1 MSKISFPDF
10 WKYYDQDNVNHKEAI
25 CLLEASMPQSLLTD
39 EAAWVVKYREP
50 EPKPEAGSSANPLE
64 VEHDSQYNNPSQ
76 EGWRECFSS
85 SCAMAVHYWLPEV
98 KFNDYHA
105 RRPKYGDSTDASAQ
119 VRTIQSFGLE
129 AKFVQLGSVEK
140 LKEQID
146 LGRPTV
152 CGYLHKGTGHGSGGG
167 HYLTV
172 IGYDETG
179 FWVNDPGGS
188 CDLVNGG
195 FVDTSQYAGRMQHY
209 SYKNWVPR
217 WSVANDHDGWA
228 VGIKPPGK

>member
-1 MSKISFPDF
+1 
-10 WKYYDQDNVNHKEAI
+10 
-25 CLLEASMPQSLLTD
+25 MPQINLIDFFEFYAGEVQQKEGVTLLQKTMPQTLLMD
-39 EAAWVVKYREP
+39 EAAWVQAYRAKP
-50 EPKPEAGSSANPLE
+50 EPPQGEAKLANPLQ
-64 VEHDSQYNNPSQ
+64 VEHDSQYNNPSGD
-76 EGWRECFSS
+76 GWRECFSS
-85 SCAMAVHYWLPEV
+85 SCAMAARYHLGIE
-98 KFNDYHA
+98 FNEYHQ
-105 RRPKYGDSTDASAQ
+105 RRPQYGDSTEASAQ
-119 VRTIQSFGLE
+119 VRTLQSFGLE
-129 AKFVQLGSVEK
+129 AKFVQLGSVDK

-172 IGYDETG
+172 IGYDQTG

-195 FVDTSQYAGRMQHY
+195 FVDTSQYAGRKQHY
-209 SYKNWVPR
+209 SFKNWVPR